1 MYAHIKELREDKD
14 LRQQDIA
21 DILNITQQQYSKIE
35 KGISDIKTDQL
46 IKLSLFYNV
55 SSDYILGLPK
65 LPYPD
70 R

>member
-65 LPYPD
+65 LPYLD